1 MITTTRTDRYH
12 GDQRLPNSANVIFM
26 GLPLLQ
32 FQTSRVHGS
41 ENGHSEETRSTVLLT
56 ASDVDLD
63 KPSQVPVV
71 YRGFG
76 IISFW

>member
-1 MITTTRTDRYH
+1 
-12 GDQRLPNSANVIFM
+12 M

-63 KPSQVPVV
+63 KPAQVPVV